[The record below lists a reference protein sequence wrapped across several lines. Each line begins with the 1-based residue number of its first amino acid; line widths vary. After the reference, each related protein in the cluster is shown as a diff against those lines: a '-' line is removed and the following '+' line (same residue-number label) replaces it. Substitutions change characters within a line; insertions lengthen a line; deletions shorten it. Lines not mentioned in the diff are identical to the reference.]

1 MNILTFSEFCESNEF
16 LNLRWLWKKPQ
27 LTTCV
32 NSLGQI
38 GSVKNCAL
46 NISFGETPLYL
57 IFPVPSEVKLVPQG
71 LKPPP

>member
-1 MNILTFSEFCESNEF
+1 MNILAFSEFCESNKL
-16 LNLRWLWKKPQ
+16 LNMRWFWKNPK

-38 GSVKNCAL
+38 GSVKDCAL
-46 NISFGETPLYL
+46 DTSLGETPLYL
-57 IFPVPSEVKLVPQG
+57 IFPVPSEVKLVLNS

>member
-1 MNILTFSEFCESNEF
+1 MNILEFKKFCKSNKL
-16 LNLRWLWKKPQ
+16 LNLRWFWKNPKF
-27 LTTCV
+27 TAYV

-38 GSVKNCAL
+38 GSVKDCAL

-57 IFPVPSEVKLVPQG
+57 VFLIPSEVKLVPHG